1 MFVLLE
7 TKRLML
13 RPLKAADIGRFLPL
27 IADFEVAKNLAT
39 VTHPYTE
46 DDACAFVTRNAH
58 GWTGGNDCGFAV
70 LRKQDGSFIGM
81 CGVHPQRDW
90 EFGYWVGKPHWD
102 KGYATEAG
110 ARVVAF
116 AFGELFADQ
125 LKAGWYV
132 DNPASGRVLEKLG
145 FTPAGTA
152 EQACLA
158 RGCTVTCNR
167 VVLDRATYMTRK
179 MGMTRKMVP

>member
-7 TKRLML
+7 IKRLML

-27 IADFEVAKNLAT
+27 IVDFEVAKNLAI
-39 VTHPYTE
+39 VPHPYTE
-46 DDACAFVTRNAH
+46 DDACAFIVKSAE
-58 GWTGGNDCGFAV
+58 GWTDRKNCTFAV
-70 LRKQDGSFIGM
+70 LRKEDGAFIGL
-81 CGVHPQRDW
+81 CGIHPRPSW
-90 EFGYWVGKPHWD
+90 EFGYWVGKLHWG

-116 AFGELFADQ
+116 AFAELAADQ
-125 LKAGWYV
+125 VNAGWYV

-145 FTPAGTA
+145 FLPAGTA

-158 RGCTVTCNR
+158 RGCTVVCNR

-179 MGMTRKMVP
+179 MMP